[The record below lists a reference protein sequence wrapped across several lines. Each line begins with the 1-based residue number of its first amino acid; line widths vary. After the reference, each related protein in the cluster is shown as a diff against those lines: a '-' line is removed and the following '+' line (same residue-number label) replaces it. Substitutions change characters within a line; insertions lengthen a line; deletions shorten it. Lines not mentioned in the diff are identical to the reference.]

1 MANYADVEKHIKLKV
16 NITVLKR
23 NPLVALHLQL
33 QTFMSLDQLKKK
45 LFNKSKL
52 KNEMCFEVLKL
63 I

>member
-33 QTFMSLDQLKKK
+33 QTFMSLDQLKKAFQQIK
-45 LFNKSKL
+45 VKK
-52 KNEMCFEVLKL
+52 
-63 I
+63 